1 LRIRRDAV
9 FVSSVM
15 FTIDLLCLV
24 PSSLA
29 NAMAGRDRA
38 ALEALDA
45 GYQIAA
51 KTMGD
56 LGVASLAIISI
67 GLIITWAGYVKNVRW
82 TWFVMFIIVWGWA
95 FPLLLLPFLG
105 HTIVPTAGKILSDAL
120 KQSGL
125 RRDFVETIV
134 IFALMVIA
142 LILPIKE
149 FFLSRE
155 VSGGAGGQI
164 RSA

>member
-1 LRIRRDAV
+1 
-9 FVSSVM
+9 M
-15 FTIDLLCLV
+15 FTIALLCLV

-29 NAMAGRDRA
+29 NAMAGRDRT

-67 GLIITWAGYVKNVRW
+67 GLIITWTGYVKNVRW

-105 HTIVPTAGKILSDAL
+105 HTIVPTADEILSDAL

-155 VSGGAGGQI
+155 VSGGAEVFKKQVK
-164 RSA
+164 